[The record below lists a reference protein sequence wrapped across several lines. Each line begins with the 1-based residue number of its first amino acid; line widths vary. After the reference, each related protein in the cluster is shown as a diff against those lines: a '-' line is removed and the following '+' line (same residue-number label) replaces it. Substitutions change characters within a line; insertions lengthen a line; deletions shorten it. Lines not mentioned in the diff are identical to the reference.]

1 MSEIGSYQ
9 AKTHLAELLDRV
21 DHGEQFTIT
30 RHGRAIAELRPVIQ
44 EPKRDLAEL
53 IARAADLRAAVASA
67 GASLAADEIR
77 AAIAEGRR

>member
-30 RHGRAIAELRPVIQ
+30 RHGRAIAELRPAVHD
-44 EPKRDLAEL
+44 PKRDLAEL
-53 IARAADLRAAVASA
+53 IARAADLRAAVART
-67 GASLAADEIR
+67 GASLGADEIR